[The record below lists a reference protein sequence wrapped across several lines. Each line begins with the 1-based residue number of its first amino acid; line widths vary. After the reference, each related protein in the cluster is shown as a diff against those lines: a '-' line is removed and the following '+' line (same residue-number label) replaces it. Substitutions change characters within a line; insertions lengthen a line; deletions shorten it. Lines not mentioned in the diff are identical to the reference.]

1 MLIAFSF
8 RAKAGMESEFERL
21 LNDPAAGRFSAQKM
35 GATRNTLFLREGT
48 MIRVLEFPDSAKPRS
63 LAEIAEE
70 DPRVKDFLRAIGPLI
85 EDGFDPDDPESLQA
99 FNRRVTFPLT
109 YDVRL

>member
-8 RAKAGMESEFERL
+8 RAKAGKESELERL
-21 LNDPAAGRFSAQKM
+21 LNDPAAGRSVAQKM
-35 GATRNTLFLREGT
+35 GATRNLLFLREGA
-48 MIRVLEFPDSAKPRS
+48 MVRVLEFPDSARPRS

-70 DPRVKDFLRAIGPLI
+70 DPRIKDFLRAIGPLI
-85 EDGFDPDDPESLQA
+85 EDGFDPEDPGSLEA
-99 FNRRVTFPLT
+99 FNRRHTLPLA